1 MQKIITVMG
10 LPGSGKTTFVNS
22 KLNNVT
28 SFRFEPTQDISDLAN
43 KITSFEISCLI
54 LDRMLIQDCAFQMK
68 ETHYRDSDYYSSLY
82 TFGGYTELSEYLALQ
97 STDLI
102 YLKISPALQKQR
114 ILKRNR
120 AISQYELMYC
130 EKGWHRQIERAFE
143 KHPAKNKSI
152 LTQDESTLIKV

>member
-1 MQKIITVMG
+1 MQKIITVIG

-22 KLNNVT
+22 KLDSVT
-28 SFRFEPTQDISDLAN
+28 SCRVEPTQDISDLAN
-43 KITSFEISCLI
+43 KMTSFEISSLI

-68 ETHYRDSDYYSSLY
+68 ETHYRDSDYYTSLY
-82 TFGGYTELSEYLALQ
+82 TFGGYTELSEHLALQ

-120 AISQYELMYC
+120 TIAQYELMYC
-130 EKGWHRQIERAFE
+130 EEGWHRQIERAFE
-143 KHPAKNKSI
+143 RHPAKNKSI